1 MVMILIFHRELNLI
15 ISDLNLH
22 NLSGLVFL
30 YNIAISLAMSTIK
43 IFINIVINSFVN
55 CLE

>member
-43 IFINIVINSFVN
+43 IFINIVINGFVN